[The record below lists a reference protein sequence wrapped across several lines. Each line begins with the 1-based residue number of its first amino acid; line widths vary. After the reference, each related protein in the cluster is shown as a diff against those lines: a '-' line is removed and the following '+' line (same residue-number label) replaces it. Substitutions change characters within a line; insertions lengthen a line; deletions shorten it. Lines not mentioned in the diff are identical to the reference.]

1 MVHVPMW
8 WPIAH
13 RGSSVAVRD
22 LPRPIHV
29 QSELLMRMENR
40 KSNKNE
46 AATFQING
54 CVCVYARG
62 CVRERKRVH
71 AI

>member
-46 AATFQING
+46 AATFQIKWM
-54 CVCVYARG
+54 CMCLHAW
-62 CVRERKRVH
+62 VR
-71 AI
+71 A